1 MSESS
6 SASGTS
12 SSSCGSS
19 RPSSPSSSSHTPHT
33 VDLTPLR
40 LAQIKEVFGLF
51 DRSNSGYVH
60 VDDMGS
66 ILRSLGLNPSE
77 GDVGDLVASV
87 DVPSLSFPEVLTVL
101 SSLPQEDPEEP
112 ELLRAFAVFDKDGNG
127 YIDVENIRY
136 ILTKS
141 AEPLLDEEVDLLLEG
156 VETDGEG
163 RVNYA
168 MFAKRILS

>member
-1 MSESS
+1 MSEYS

-12 SSSCGSS
+12 SSSSDSS
-19 RPSSPSSSSHTPHT
+19 GSSSHPTPHT

-87 DVPSLSFPEVLTVL
+87 DVSSLSFPEVLTVL
-101 SSLPQEDPEEP
+101 SSLPQVDPEEP
-112 ELLRAFAVFDKDGNG
+112 ELLRAFAVFDKEGNG

-156 VETDGEG
+156 VETDADGK
-163 RVNYA
+163 VNYA
-168 MFAKRILS
+168 LFAKRILA